1 MSSEQDE
8 QQIHALFEA
17 GDRALMENDIEGL
30 SRIFAEDY
38 IQYNDSGQPS
48 TREAVFNNL
57 RRGTV
62 RYPSIVSTG
71 RSVRMFGNVAV
82 VHGSELD
89 EVESEGRHSSVRYLY
104 LDVLLRRDGEWR
116 IVASQLARLNEE
128 VLPS

>member
-17 GDRALMENDIEGL
+17 GDRALMENDVEGL

-38 IQYNDSGQPS
+38 VQYNDSGQPS

-89 EVESEGRHSSVRYLY
+89 EVESEGRRSSVRYLY